1 MSRIKVIRESVK
13 VSSDKLDKL
22 RAYSGNLADLMDE
35 AIDLKLAQLKWRES
49 GDLELAIK
57 IIKGEL

>member
-22 RAYSGNLADLMDE
+22 RAYSGNLADLMDD